1 MFRNYKKI
9 LVGSRASSLAKK
21 QVEIFKQESLKINNR
36 LNFEIKY
43 INTTADK
50 IIDKKLNELGNKS
63 LFTKEI
69 DKEQISRKIDISI
82 HSLKDLPYNLCKG
95 LKVAGYLK
103 REDCRDVIYSKNSK
117 SLVDLK
123 KNALVG
129 TSSLRREFQLKN
141 IRPDLRFK
149 LIRGNVETRTKKVL
163 HGDYDATILAHA
175 GLNRLGIKD
184 NFFPLEI
191 SEMVPAVGQGV
202 IAVVC
207 REQDFINENL
217 AKDITHGSTKQI
229 VECERKFLMAL
240 EGNCETPI
248 GANAIFSDNNII
260 FNYFIS
266 DRNGNFFKKDKLIFP
281 NKQAIKEC
289 FKLGNSLKKILSKY
303 D

>member
-103 REDCRDVIYSKNSK
+103 REDSREVIYSKNSK

>member
-1 MFRNYKKI
+1 MFKNSKKI
-9 LVGSRASSLAKK
+9 IIGSRASSLAKK
-21 QVEIFKQESLKINNR
+21 QVEIFKKESLKINKK
-36 LNFEIKY
+36 LNFEIKL

-69 DKEQISRKIDISI
+69 DQDQIARKIDISI
-82 HSLKDLPYNLCKG
+82 HSLKDLPYNLCRG
-95 LKVAGYLK
+95 LKIAGYLK
-103 REDCRDVIYSKNSK
+103 REDCRDVIYSKNFK
-117 SLVDLK
+117 SLMDIK
-123 KNALVG
+123 KNALIG

-141 IRPDLRFK
+141 LRPDLRFEF
-149 LIRGNVETRTKKVL
+149 IRGNVETRIKKVVD
-163 HGDYDATILAHA
+163 GDYDATILAYA
-175 GLNRLGIKD
+175 GLKRLGIKD

-191 SEMVPAVGQGV
+191 SEMVPAVGQGA

-207 REQDFINENL
+207 REQDFINDNL
-217 AKDITHGSTKQI
+217 AKQISHGSTKQI

-248 GANAIFSDNNII
+248 GANAISSYNNII

-266 DRNGNFFKKDKLIFP
+266 DRSGNFFKKDKLIFP
-281 NKQAIKEC
+281 SEYAIKEC
-289 FKLGNSLKKILSKY
+289 LKLGKSLKKILSKY